1 MVIQKNI
8 EFLKGMSTPTV
19 SKTFPNS
26 TGDILSIQISG
37 DFSGAAYIEG
47 RNRRENDWV
56 QLAGISLSDFSVAR
70 NGFSKA
76 GMYEIG
82 IVGIRELRARID
94 GVEGNV
100 TIFGQIIS
108 TEET

>member
-26 TGDILSIQISG
+26 TGDILSVQLSG
-37 DFSGAAYIEG
+37 DFSGAVHIEG
-47 RNRRENDWV
+47 RNRYNGDWIS
-56 QLAGISLSDFSVAR
+56 LAGISVSDFSVAR
-70 NGFSKA
+70 NGFTSA
-76 GMYEIG
+76 GIYEIG
-82 IVGIRELRARID
+82 IVGIREIRARID
-94 GVEGNV
+94 EVEGN
-100 TIFGQIIS
+100 IALSGQIIS